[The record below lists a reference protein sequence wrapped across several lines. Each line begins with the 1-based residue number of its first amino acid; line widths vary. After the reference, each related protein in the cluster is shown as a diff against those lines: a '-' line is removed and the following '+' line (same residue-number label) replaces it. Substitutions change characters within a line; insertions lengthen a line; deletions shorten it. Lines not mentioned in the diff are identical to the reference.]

1 MNMSEENKNQ
11 DNITKDYDDRIQLLR
26 NQISNI
32 EIKQQDL
39 QHYLNNIDNNVQH
52 LDNLITQEQSLKNAD
67 HNKIKN
73 YRYAM
78 TKSIELIN
86 QLHNTYKEYE
96 NVKFRYFKQI
106 DESSNYKH
114 RLIELEMK
122 KLDDKL
128 SNNIEGFTKMMQLI
142 ANSINSPNSGNNE
155 LVEKSK
161 KEIISNPDYEL

>member
-1 MNMSEENKNQ
+1 MNEENKNQ
-11 DNITKDYDDRIQLLR
+11 ETIVKDYNDRIQLLR

-39 QHYLNNIDNNVQH
+39 QQYLNNIDNNIQH
-52 LDNLITQEQSLKNAD
+52 LDTLITQEQSLKNPD
-67 HNKIKN
+67 YNKIKN

-128 SNNIEGFTKMMQLI
+128 SNNIEGFTQMMQMI
-142 ANSINSPNSGNNE
+142 ASHINLPNSGNNE
-155 LVEKSK
+155 LIERSK